1 MSDQL
6 QTKIIRNL
14 LTNEEYTRL
23 VVPNL
28 ELDYFTETS
37 KVVFKAVVDFVAKY
51 NKLPTKGQF
60 LIDLESDSKVS
71 AQDYGSIKAQSE
83 ELFTPDVVDKDW
95 MIDATEKWCKDRAI
109 HNAILESVL
118 IKDGKH
124 KDLTIEAIPDLL
136 QKALAVSFDKSVGHD
151 YIADWKERFEHYT
164 TEVHRLKMHLKIF
177 NDITQGGLRSKSL
190 NIIMASTG
198 VGKSTIMCDLAANH
212 LMDGKNVLYISME
225 MSEIEIAE
233 RIDANLLDVDITKL
247 NELPES
253 KFGRQIMDMQKKHV
267 GSLKIK
273 EYPSGAA
280 HSGHFR
286 ALIRELEMKDNFK
299 PDVVFIDYINIC
311 ASSRMKRTGDMY
323 GYIKSVAEEIRGLAQ
338 EFDFPIWSATQS
350 NRGGY
355 NNDDPDLSNTSESF
369 GLPATADL
377 FLVAISNPELES
389 AGRIRFKQLKNR
401 HGSLSDNN
409 SFVVGVTRSKM
420 RLYDV
425 DQTARVNETTNDDVE
440 DIPVFDQGSFSTH
453 SDFNTEGFKL

>member
-1 MSDQL
+1 
-6 QTKIIRNL
+6 
-14 LTNEEYTRL
+14 
-23 VVPNL
+23 
-28 ELDYFTETS
+28 
-37 KVVFKAVVDFVAKY
+37 
-51 NKLPTKGQF
+51 
-60 LIDLESDSKVS
+60 
-71 AQDYGSIKAQSE
+71 
-83 ELFTPDVVDKDW
+83 
-95 MIDATEKWCKDRAI
+95 
-109 HNAILESVL
+109 
-118 IKDGKH
+118 
-124 KDLTIEAIPDLL
+124 
-136 QKALAVSFDKSVGHD
+136 
-151 YIADWKERFEHYT
+151 
-164 TEVHRLKMHLKIF
+164 
-177 NDITQGGLRSKSL
+177 
-190 NIIMASTG
+190 
-198 VGKSTIMCDLAANH
+198 
-212 LMDGKNVLYISME
+212 

>member
-164 TEVHRLKMHLKIF
+164 TEVNRLKMHLKIF

-198 VGKSTIMCDLAANH
+198 VGKSTIMCELAANH

-253 KFGRQIMDMQKKHV
+253 KFGRQIMDMQKKHG

-440 DIPVFDQGSFSTH
+440 DIPVFDQGSFSAH

>member
-28 ELDYFTETS
+28 DLDYFTDTS
-37 KVVFKAVVDFVAKY
+37 KVVFKAIVDFVAKY

-401 HGSLSDNN
+401 HGSLSENN

-440 DIPVFDQGSFSTH
+440 DIPVFDQGSFSAH